1 MRSWQ
6 AIAVAALGLWL
17 AACTDQMVVRPE
29 GEFSWE
35 PESRLA
41 WPVQG
46 AVLSAFGDAARPG
59 HQGID
64 LAGRAGEEV
73 AAATLGRVAFVGQ
86 IAGYGEVIV
95 LTHPDNLSTV
105 YAHLG
110 TLLVREGDTVSRGQT
125 IATIGKDGYLH
136 YEIRDAKK
144 PVDPAKIYAIAP
156 QPLVKGSVETRKKV
170 AREPA
175 GVGMLTGEDDVAPE
189 TARPPPPEVA
199 RQPPPPPEIARQPPP
214 PPPEIAKQPPPPP
227 SPQVARR
234 PPPPEPTPVPYSPPP
249 PAAEPIAAQQSDRP
263 SFALGAAVFGAN
275 LFYVPAKLAYAGVG
289 GVTGFFA
296 LLLAYDT
303 TVANDVWTPALGGD
317 YVVTAEHLRGNQPLR
332 FAGGG

>member
-6 AIAVAALGLWL
+6 AIAVAALGLGL
-17 AACTDQMVVRPE
+17 AACTEQVAVRPE

-64 LAGRAGEEV
+64 LAARTGEEV

-86 IAGYGEVIV
+86 IAGYGNVIV

-110 TLLVREGDTVSRGQT
+110 TVLVREGDSVARGQT

-136 YEIRDAKK
+136 YEIRDEKR
-144 PVDPAKIYAIAP
+144 PVDPAKVYAIAP

-170 AREPA
+170 AREPV
-175 GVGMLTGEDDVAPE
+175 GVGMLTGEDDPAPE
-189 TARPPPPEVA
+189 TPPPPPQVA
-199 RQPPPPPEIARQPPP
+199 RQPAPPP
-214 PPPEIAKQPPPPP
+214 PPV
-227 SPQVARR
+227 QVAKR

-249 PAAEPIAAQQSDRP
+249 PTAESTPAPQGDQP
-263 SFALGAAVFGAN
+263 GFALGAAVFGAN
-275 LFYVPAKLAYAGVG
+275 LFYMPAKLAYAGVG

-296 LLLAYDT
+296 LLLAYDS
-303 TVANDVWTPALGGD
+303 TVANDIWTPALGGD
-317 YVVTAEHLRGNQPLR
+317 YVVTAEHLRGNQALR